1 MSGPGHVL
9 RALHD
14 LGGTVRDVVK
24 RTGDPDWHQLV
35 GTTLRTLP
43 GAATGALPW
52 LIKAREGH
60 KATLATL
67 IRKHARDDPNGLA
80 VEMGDERL
88 SWQQADERVSRIAHV
103 LDELGIGRGD
113 RVALIGKNSPTYL
126 LVLLAGATR
135 GAVTALINWHLEGV
149 PLDHAVTSSGARVA
163 LVEAGFFDTVKS
175 RAALTDALDT
185 IVVYG
190 QEPPEEGSLER
201 RMEQS
206 SDRPADHADVDAT
219 EDFVYIY
226 TSGTTGLPK
235 PCRVSHARALVAGSG
250 FGSVMFRFKPGDKLY
265 SVLPLYHSSALL
277 LGFSSCVMTRT
288 PIALR
293 DSFSASAF
301 WSDAQRYQATATLY
315 IGELARYLLNTEP
328 TEAEKHNPIRVA
340 VGNGMR
346 ADVWEPFA
354 KRFGI
359 PQIREFYGATE
370 APGAIMNVSGKV
382 GSVGHVPLRRLSA
395 FKLARY
401 DVERDEL
408 VRDEHGRC
416 IECDTD
422 EVGQL
427 LIRLQDEP
435 RSALGDFRGY
445 TDAQATQKKIL
456 TDVFEPGDRYFLSG
470 DLLRFDRNDF
480 FYFVDRIGDTYRWK
494 GENVS
499 TAEVA
504 EVLGM
509 APGVLE
515 ATVTGVH
522 VPGHEGQAGLCA
534 VVCDG
539 DLDLEDF
546 WDTAQELPA
555 YAQPRF
561 VRVLP
566 KLDTTGTFKIQK
578 TALRK
583 QGIDPG
589 EIADPLYL
597 RQDQGYV
604 PLTEARWADILAH
617 RARL

>member
-1 MSGPGHVL
+1 MSGARDVL
-9 RALHD
+9 RA

-35 GTTLRTLP
+35 GTALRTLP
-43 GAATGALPW
+43 GAAIGALPW

-60 KATLATL
+60 EETLASV
-67 IRKHARDDPNGLA
+67 IRKHAQDDPNGLA
-80 VEMGDERL
+80 LEMGDERL
-88 SWQQADERVSRIAHV
+88 SWREVDEKISRIAHV
-103 LDELGIGRGD
+103 LDELGLGRGD

-126 LVLLAGATR
+126 LVLLAGAAR
-135 GAVTALINWHLEGV
+135 GVVTALINWHLDGA
-149 PLDHAVTSSGARVA
+149 PLDHAVTSSGARIAV
-163 LVEAGFFDTVKS
+163 VEESFVETVRGRPVLAES
-175 RAALTDALDT
+175 LEAV
-185 IVVYG
+185 IVYG
-190 QEPPEEGSLER
+190 QDAPTEGSLEQ
-201 RMEQS
+201 RMATAPP
-206 SDRPADHADVDAT
+206 RPAEHTPVDTT

-293 DSFSASAF
+293 DTFSASAF
-301 WSDAQRYQATATLY
+301 WADVQRYHATATLY
-315 IGELARYLLNTEP
+315 IGELARYLLNTP
-328 TEAEKHNPIRVA
+328 PDEAERNNPIRVA

-346 ADVWEPFA
+346 ADVWEPFS

-359 PQIREFYGATE
+359 PQIREFYSATE
-370 APGAIMNVSGKV
+370 APGAIMNLSGKV

-408 VRDEHGRC
+408 LRDPSGHC
-416 IECDTD
+416 IECGPG
-422 EVGQL
+422 EVGEL
-427 LIRLQDEP
+427 VIRLQDDP
-435 RSALGDFRGY
+435 RSALGEFRGY
-445 TDAQATQKKIL
+445 TDEEATKKKVM
-456 TDVFEPGDRYFLSG
+456 TDVFEPDDRYFLSG
-470 DLLRFDRNDF
+470 DLLRFDENDF

-509 APGVLE
+509 APGVLGV
-515 ATVTGVH
+515 TVTGIH

-534 VVCDG
+534 VVCEG
-539 DLDLEDF
+539 ELDLDGF
-546 WDTAQELPA
+546 WDTVQELPT

-561 VRVLP
+561 VRVMRQ
-566 KLDTTGTFKIQK
+566 LDTTGTFKIQK
-578 TALRK
+578 TTLRK
-583 QGIDPG
+583 EGVDPSQVD
-589 EIADPLYL
+589 DPLYL
-597 RQDQGYV
+597 RNDLGYV
-604 PLTEARWADILAH
+604 PLTAERWADVVAH

>member
-1 MSGPGHVL
+1 MSGL
-9 RALHD
+9 RALIQD

-24 RTGDPDWHQLV
+24 RTGDPDWHELV
-35 GTTLRTLP
+35 GTALRTLP

-52 LIKAREGH
+52 LIKAREGK

-67 IRKHARDDPNGLA
+67 IRKHAQDDPNGLA
-80 VEMGDERL
+80 LEMGETRL
-88 SWQQADERVSRIAHV
+88 SWSQADEQISRVAHV
-103 LDELGIGRGD
+103 FDDLGIGRGD

-126 LVLLAGATR
+126 IVLLAGATR
-135 GAVTALINWHLEGV
+135 GAVTALINWHLEGA

-163 LVEAGFFDTVKS
+163 IVEAGFSETLKS
-175 RAALTDALDT
+175 RPALADALDH
-185 IVVYG
+185 ILVYG
-190 QEPPEEGSLER
+190 EQAPGEGSLEQ
-201 RMEQS
+201 RMQRAPA
-206 SDRPADHADVDAT
+206 RPVEHADVDAT

-301 WSDAQRYQATATLY
+301 WSDARRYQATATLY

-328 TEAEKHNPIRVA
+328 TEDDEDNPIRVA

-370 APGAIMNVSGKV
+370 APGAIMNLSGKV

-408 VRDEHGRC
+408 LRDETGHC
-416 IECDTD
+416 VPCEAD

-427 LIRLQDEP
+427 LIRLQDDP
-435 RSALGDFRGY
+435 RSALGEFRGY
-445 TDAQATQKKIL
+445 TDDEATQKKIL

-470 DLLRFDRNDF
+470 DLLRFDHNDF

-504 EVLGM
+504 EILGM

-515 ATVTGVH
+515 ATVTGVK

-534 VVCDG
+534 VVCRG

-546 WDTAQELPA
+546 WDTVQELPP

-561 VRVLP
+561 VRVMP
-566 KLDTTGTFKIQK
+566 QLDTTGTFKIQK
-578 TALRK
+578 TTLRQ
-583 QGIDPG
+583 QGIDPTK
-589 EIADPLYL
+589 IADPLYL
-597 RQDQGYV
+597 
-604 PLTEARWADILAH
+604 LSLIH
-617 RARL
+617 I

>member
-1 MSGPGHVL
+1 MSGARDVL
-9 RALHD
+9 RAI
-14 LGGTVRDVVK
+14 GGTVRDVIE
-24 RTGDPDWHQLV
+24 RTGDPDWHELV

-52 LIKAREGH
+52 LLKAREGH
-60 KATLATL
+60 KATLAT
-67 IRKHARDDPNGLA
+67 IVRKHATDDPNGLA
-80 VEMGDERL
+80 LEMGDERL
-88 SWQQADERVSRIAHV
+88 SWRDVDEKISRIAHV
-103 LDELGIGRGD
+103 LDTLGVGRGD

-135 GAVTALINWHLEGV
+135 GAVTALINWHLEGA
-149 PLDHAVTSSGARVA
+149 PLDHAITSSGAEVA
-163 LVEAGFFDTVKS
+163 IVEAGFFDTLTG
-175 RAALTDALDT
+175 RPALADALRT
-185 IVVYG
+185 VVVYG
-190 QEPPEEGSLER
+190 EPQPSDTSLES
-201 RMEQS
+201 RMAAAPG
-206 SDRPADHADVDAT
+206 RPAPHAPIDTT

-250 FGSVMFRFKPGDKLY
+250 FGAVMFRFKPGDKLY

-293 DSFSASAF
+293 DTFSASAF
-301 WSDAQRYQATATLY
+301 WSDAQRYQATAMLY

-328 TEAEKHNPIRVA
+328 TDEEKHNPIRVA

-354 KRFGI
+354 ERFGI

-370 APGAIMNVSGKV
+370 APGAIMNLSGKV

-401 DVERDEL
+401 DVARDEL
-408 VRDEHGRC
+408 LRDERGYC
-416 IECDTD
+416 IECEAD

-427 LIRLQDEP
+427 VIRLQDDP
-435 RSALGDFRGY
+435 RSALGEFRGY
-445 TDAQATQKKIL
+445 TDDEATRRKIL
-456 TDVFEPGDRYFLSG
+456 TDVFERGDRYFLSG
-470 DLLRFDRNDF
+470 DLLRFDHNDF

-515 ATVTGVH
+515 VTVTGIH

-546 WDTAQELPA
+546 WDTVQELPS

-561 VRVLP
+561 VRVMRRLS
-566 KLDTTGTFKIQK
+566 TTGTFKIQK
-578 TALRK
+578 TSLREEGVDPH
-583 QGIDPG
+583 QID
-589 EIADPLYL
+589 DPLYL
-597 RQDQGYV
+597 RGDHGYE
-604 PLTEARWADILAH
+604 PLTEARWADVVAH